1 MFLGDPLGFFHHC
14 FLICYHFSLCFHL
27 FMFSFPQM
35 FLLLIAFVHFTVC
48 QVLRFCVIT
57 TIATDL
63 RECFFHSDVFYLTLL
78 PDIWHNLL
86 LLRLL
91 WGQQFCLEGWR
102 VDLLKSL
109 TLIHCFLYF
118 LIFSLLSLVGTSVRY
133 LLLLISSKY
142 PFTLQKGTK
151 VPRIYTIAF

>member
-1 MFLGDPLGFFHHC
+1 MLSFF
-14 FLICYHFSLCFHL
+14 FMLSSLYVFICSCFHFLRCFYCWLHL
-27 FMFSFPQM
+27 FTLLFARYFDFVLLPQ
-35 FLLLIAFVHFTVC
+35 LLRIW
-48 QVLRFCVIT
+48 
-57 TIATDL
+57 
-63 RECFFHSDVFYLTLL
+63 ESFFHSDVFYLTFL